1 MFKKG
6 EQGKIFVYDNDGFR
20 LKEIIDK
27 DNAVEA
33 LERWL
38 ENE

>member
-6 EQGKIFVYDNDGFR
+6 EEEKIFIFDNDGFR
-20 LKEIIDK
+20 LKDITDK
-27 DNAVEA
+27 DSAVKT